1 MCICVCVCVH
11 MRVCMH
17 VCMCVLPASVLCL
30 HGVPSVRGVQ
40 KGYRIPGTGV
50 MGHSCDL
57 LCGCLE
63 LNPGFLEEQPVL

>member
-1 MCICVCVCVH
+1 MCLYVY
-11 MRVCMH
+11 
-17 VCMCVLPASVLCL
+17 VCMCVLSASVLCL

-57 LCGCLE
+57 LRGCLE
-63 LNPGFLEEQPVL
+63 QNPGSLEEQPVL